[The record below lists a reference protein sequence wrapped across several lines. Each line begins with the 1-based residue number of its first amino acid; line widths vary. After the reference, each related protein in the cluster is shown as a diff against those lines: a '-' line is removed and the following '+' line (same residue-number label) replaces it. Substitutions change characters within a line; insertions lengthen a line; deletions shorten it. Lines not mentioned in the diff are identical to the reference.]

1 MTRAVDDQDRPGQQ
15 MTRAIEDRAVD
26 DQASY
31 ITKPIVEPEQN
42 DMKAAASEQGC
53 SREKK
58 IANIRPKPK

>member
-1 MTRAVDDQDRPGQQ
+1 
-15 MTRAIEDRAVD
+15 MTRAIDERAVD

-31 ITKPIVEPEQN
+31 ITKAIVELEQN
-42 DMKAAASEQGC
+42 NMKAAASEQGY